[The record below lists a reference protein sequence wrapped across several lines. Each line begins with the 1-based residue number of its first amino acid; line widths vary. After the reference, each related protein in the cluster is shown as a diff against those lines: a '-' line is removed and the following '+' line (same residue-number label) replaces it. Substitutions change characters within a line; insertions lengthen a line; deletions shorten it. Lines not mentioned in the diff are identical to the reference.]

1 MARVFQKRD
10 LFIPGPVLSP
20 ALSAEQDSQVVDGDE
35 VLVHGRLTE
44 LPVDHDPA
52 GAGQVGAEEEQEW
65 GKSDQTLDDQVQ
77 PPVLDPEGWS

>member
-35 VLVHGRLTE
+35 VLVHGCLTE
-44 LPVDHDPA
+44 LPIDHDPA
-52 GAGQVGAEEEQEW
+52 GAGQVGAEEEQER
-65 GKSDQTLDDQVQ
+65 GKPDQTLDDQVQ
-77 PPVLDPEGWS
+77 PPVLDAEGWS

>member
-1 MARVFQKRD
+1 MARVFQKRE
-10 LFIPGPVLSP
+10 FFVPGPVLSP
-20 ALSAEQDSQVVDGDE
+20 AFSAEQYGQVVDGDE
-35 VLVHGRLTE
+35 VLVHGRLAE

-77 PPVLDPEGWS
+77 PPVLDPEGWG